1 MMILMLRV
9 WCAKQRAHLTRLHL
23 LGALIVMKFCVL
35 SRGVPIPSSGNNTIY
50 LKIDHWNDYS
60 FVTMFFMS
68 LHDENGNYHE
78 IGNIKIGFKGQTTE
92 TPTYK
97 KLPNEFDR
105 VGDGFFS
112 VGQHIDF
119 YRNMASLPNGRNI
132 LVALNDIV
140 VLPDI
145 IEDITEENVF
155 STSLLRDGNLSI
167 LKGQYA
173 RVFNGQPALT
183 DFKFKFVREE
193 TDSLGGID
201 LSFNVKV
208 NSTPN
213 TNIHAII
220 GRNGVG
226 KTTLLNG
233 MIDAVTARQTAAA
246 NFFDDNP
253 WYKEKIS
260 SDYFASLVSVSF
272 SAFDPFIP
280 PQEQPNPAKGT
291 CYFYIGLKDR
301 KNENLHRTID
311 DLQEDCITALTNCF
325 YHKGKTE
332 RWLTAIDKLGSD
344 ENFASMKLERLEAV
358 YRELRNTPVDDE
370 QPDSKNF
377 QRKYKEKVAPFL
389 SRMSSGHAI
398 VLLTITRLVAT
409 VEEKTLVLLDEPE
422 SHLHPPLL
430 SAFVRALADLLHDRN
445 GVAIIA
451 THSPVVLQEIPRSC
465 VWKIYR
471 VGTNI
476 TSSRPDIE
484 TFAENV
490 GVLTSEVFSL
500 EVERSGFHDLL
511 AKSVKTGK
519 TYKEIV
525 DDYDNQLGFEG
536 RAILAALIAN
546 RDRSISHDATE

>member
-1 MMILMLRV
+1 
-9 WCAKQRAHLTRLHL
+9 
-23 LGALIVMKFCVL
+23 MKFRVL
-35 SRGVPIPSSGNNTIY
+35 STNVPSSGKNAVY

-78 IGNIKIGFKGQTTE
+78 IGNIKIGFKGQTTQ

-97 KLPNEFDR
+97 KLPDVFNNVGNEFFSL
-105 VGDGFFS
+105 GDH
-112 VGQHIDF
+112 VEF
-119 YRNMASLPNGRNI
+119 YRNMASLLNRKDI

-140 VLPDI
+140 VRPDI
-145 IEDITEENVF
+145 IEKIKDERVF
-155 STSLLRDGNLSI
+155 SISLLRYSSLSVI
-167 LKGQYA
+167 KGQYA
-173 RVFNGQPALT
+173 RVFNGQAILT
-183 DFKFKFVREE
+183 NFNFKFVRSE
-193 TDSLGGID
+193 TDSLGAIE

-208 NSTPN
+208 ASTPS

-233 MIDAVTARQTAAA
+233 MIDVIANRQKASAKFVE
-246 NFFDDNP
+246 NKSWQEIEIPN
-253 WYKEKIS
+253 
-260 SDYFASLVSVSF
+260 DYFSSLVSVSF

-280 PQEQPNPAKGT
+280 PKEQPNPAKGT
-291 CYFYIGLKDR
+291 CYFYIGLKDT
-301 KNENLHRTID
+301 KEENYHRTINE
-311 DLQEDCITALTNCF
+311 LQNDCIKALINCF
-325 YHKGKTE
+325 CWKEKTE
-332 RWLTAIDKLGSD
+332 RWLNAIDKLGSD
-344 ENFASMKLERLEAV
+344 ENFASMKLEQLEAV
-358 YRELRNTPVDDE
+358 YREFRNTPIDNE
-370 QPDSKNF
+370 QPDSENF
-377 QRKYKEKVAPFL
+377 QGKYREKVAPFL

-398 VLLTITRLVAT
+398 VLLTITRLVDT

-476 TSSRPDIE
+476 TSDRPAIE

-511 AKSVKTGK
+511 AKSVGSGK
-519 TYKEIV
+519 TYNEIV
-525 DDYDNQLGFEG
+525 EDYNNQLGFEG
-536 RAILAALIAN
+536 RAILAALVAN
-546 RDRSISHDATE
+546 RDRSIKHDATE